1 MGTSEWFKVRGWNIE
16 RLLFALHRI
25 TGWGLT
31 AFIVLHVLFVH
42 QVTYGE
48 RAWNS
53 LLSLDST
60 FLGRVVLLLVV
71 VALIF
76 HGLNGV
82 RIMLIEFG
90 YLLTEPKEQEYPY
103 QVWLKNRRHRGYV
116 LFMGI
121 LGIFLT
127 IIAGVILL

>member
-48 RAWNS
+48 RA
-53 LLSLDST
+53 
-60 FLGRVVLLLVV
+60 
-71 VALIF
+71 
-76 HGLNGV
+76 
-82 RIMLIEFG
+82 
-90 YLLTEPKEQEYPY
+90 
-103 QVWLKNRRHRGYV
+103 
-116 LFMGI
+116 
-121 LGIFLT
+121 
-127 IIAGVILL
+127 